1 MSGAKPSDTAAG
13 PAAGSKP
20 APWREMG
27 LADVEYQQIVAILGR
42 EPNYVETGMF
52 AVMWSEHCGYKNSRP
67 VLKLFP
73 TQGPRVIQGPGE
85 NAGVVDIGDGQAVVF
100 KMESH
105 NHPSAIEPFQGAATG
120 VGGIVRDIFAMGA
133 RPIAVLDPLRFGSL
147 DNPRVRY
154 LFGGVVSGIGSYG
167 NCLGIPTVGG
177 DVYFE
182 DSYEG
187 NPIVNVMCLGIIDQ
201 KDLARGVAAGAGN
214 PIMIVG
220 SRTGRDGIHG
230 ATFASEELSEESE
243 SRRPSVQVGD
253 PFMEKLLIEAC
264 LEVTQKGYL
273 LGMQDMGAAGIT
285 SSLAEMASRGN
296 SGLDI
301 DLDLVPRREEGM
313 TPYELMLSESQER
326 MAIAPKPGYEQKVIE
341 VFRRWGL
348 EAVIVGRITGDG
360 LFRVREKG
368 QVVAEVPIKALTD
381 LCPVY
386 HPEAKEPEYLAQVRQ
401 VDLSSFYEPAPGW
414 TAKLPPSLPAG
425 GQETAGASV
434 WAQVLLALLSSPTIA
449 SKEWVYRQYDYM
461 VRINTVLEPGKG
473 DAAVLRVKGTRKG
486 VAICTD
492 GNGRYTYLEPFRG
505 GIIAVA
511 EAARNLACVG
521 AEPIGLTDCL
531 NFGNPEKPEVFWQFR
546 RAVEGMAEACR
557 ALDVPVVG
565 GNVSFYNE
573 TNGQAVYPTPVV
585 GMVGLVPDLDQMV
598 GAGFKEPGDLIVLL
612 GQTKEELGGSE
623 YLKLVHR
630 MVAGLPPEIDLHQ
643 ERGVQELC
651 RQAVRS
657 GLLHSAHDCSEGG
670 LAVALAESCLLGG
683 WGAEVEIT
691 LGQPGASRLSLAAA
705 LFAETQSRILVSL
718 PERNLEEL
726 KRRAEELGVPLQVLG
741 QVGGQ
746 RLQIAVGD
754 GSSNKGARAG
764 AGAGAS
770 ASVAGAATVSKET
783 PAGPGEASLTERAVD
798 LPLEMVERAWRE
810 AIPWAMS

>member
-1 MSGAKPSDTAAG
+1 MTDGVERNGTTTGNSAR
-13 PAAGSKP
+13 SKQ

-27 LADVEYQQIVAILGR
+27 LTDAEYQQIVEILGR

-214 PIMIVG
+214 AIMIVG

-264 LEVTQKGYL
+264 LEVTRRGYI

-313 TPYELMLSESQER
+313 TAYEIMLSESQER
-326 MAIAPKPGYEQKVIE
+326 MAIAPKPGFEEKVIE

-348 EAVIVGRITGDG
+348 EAVIVGRITDDG

-368 QVVAEVPIKALTD
+368 QVVAEVPVKALTD

-386 HPEAKEPEYLAQVRQ
+386 HPRAEEPEYLAQVRKL
-401 VDLSSFYEPAPGW
+401 DLSLLSEPGPEWAE
-414 TAKLPPSLPAG
+414 KLPPQVQALGA
-425 GQETAGASV
+425 EIAGASV
-434 WAQVLLALLSSPTIA
+434 WSKMLLGLLSSPTIA
-449 SKEWVYRQYDYM
+449 SKEWIYRQYDYM

-473 DAAVLRVKGTRKG
+473 DAAVLRVKGTKKG
-486 VAICTD
+486 IAIATD
-492 GNGRYTYLEPFRG
+492 GNGRYTYLDPFG
-505 GIIAVA
+505 GGAITVA

-531 NFGNPEKPEVFWQFR
+531 NFGNPEKPGVFYQFR

-557 ALDVPVVG
+557 ALEVPVVS

-585 GMVGLVPDLDQMV
+585 GMVGLIPDLDQTV
-598 GAGFKEPGDLIVLL
+598 GAGFKEPGDLVVLL

-623 YLKLVHR
+623 YLKVVCG
-630 MVAGLPPEIDLHQ
+630 MVAGSPPELDLSR
-643 ERGVQELC
+643 ERAVQELC
-651 RQAVRS
+651 RQAIRK

-670 LAVALAESCLLGG
+670 LTVALAESCLLGG
-683 WGAEVEIT
+683 WGAEAEIT
-691 LGQPGASRLSLAAA
+691 LGQAGGSPLSLAAA

-726 KRRAEELGVPLQVLG
+726 QRLAEELGVPLQVLG
-741 QVGGQ
+741 RVKGK
-746 RLQIAVGD
+746 RLQIAVKD
-754 GSSNKGARAG
+754 LPEESGAAVAAGEATGGAAG
-764 AGAGAS
+764 A
-770 ASVAGAATVSKET
+770 T
-783 PAGPGEASLTERAVD
+783 PHDVGLAKLVVD
-798 LPLEMVERAWRE
+798 LPLEIMERAWRE
-810 AIPWAMS
+810 AIAWAMS